1 MCGGSGRAEM
11 SDSVIDD
18 DVSTLPDETKREPLS
33 LSSQYYPQ
41 STPTHLRGQPQWVE
55 DVCLILGRLFSL
67 VALIL
72 VIFWAHGSDTSRGFL
87 GGLNW
92 KDNVFNFHPV
102 MMIASF
108 FFTGWSI
115 TAYRIKSIS
124 MKYKKYLHLFA
135 HILAKICL
143 TIGLRAVYVSKR
155 DNDDYHYH
163 LLSLHTWLGTLTA
176 ILLIQNDFFGAI
188 TFVFPFLSRH
198 IQKFYRPYHIFFGK
212 MAFIFLVMTIETGIM
227 EENTFLVCSP
237 SADKV
242 DNSPGS
248 HYLVI
253 PSGCR
258 LSSGLGLVIALAM
271 LFLIFALR
279 NQRSNQY
286 SDHRDSVTT
295 TGVSLVEAAIGGRE
309 SDLMSDSSIMTPLP
323 SHSQSS
329 LSKRAISIA

>member
-1 MCGGSGRAEM
+1 M

-18 DVSTLPDETKREPLS
+18 DVSTLPDETKLEPLD
-33 LSSQYYPQ
+33 SSSVSYSQ
-41 STPTHLRGQPQWVE
+41 SNPNRRGQPQWVE
-55 DVCLILGRLFSL
+55 DVSLILGRLFSL
-67 VALIL
+67 AALIL
-72 VIFWAHGSDTSRGFL
+72 VIFWAHGTDNSRGYL

-92 KDNVFNFHPV
+92 KENVFNFHPV

-155 DNDDYHYH
+155 DSDDYHYH

-188 TFVFPFLSRH
+188 TFLFPFLSRH

-212 MAFIFLVMTIETGIM
+212 MAFIFLVITIETGIM

-271 LFLIFALR
+271 LFLVFALR

-286 SDHRDSVTT
+286 ADHRDSVNT
-295 TGVSLVEAAIGGRE
+295 TGVSLAQRYPGLTLAKE
-309 SDLMSDSSIMTPLP
+309 SDRMSESSTITPLSRLP
-323 SHSQSS
+323 SQQSS

>member
-1 MCGGSGRAEM
+1 M
-11 SDSVIDD
+11 SDCVVEDD
-18 DVSTLPDETKREPLS
+18 DLSTLPDETKLDLMASSS
-33 LSSQYYPQ
+33 LSHSHPRPPQ
-41 STPTHLRGQPQWVE
+41 RGQPQWVE
-55 DVCLILGRLFSL
+55 DICLILGRLFSL
-67 VALIL
+67 AALIL
-72 VIFWAHGSDTSRGFL
+72 VIFWAHGADTSRGYL

-108 FFTGWSI
+108 FFTGWSL
-115 TAYRIKSIS
+115 TAYRMKSIP
-124 MKYKKYLHLFA
+124 MRYKKYLHLFA

-188 TFVFPFLSRH
+188 TFLFPLLSQP

-212 MAFIFLVMTIETGIM
+212 MAFIFLVITIETGIM

-237 SADKV
+237 AADKV
-242 DNSPGS
+242 DNTPGA

-286 SDHRDSVTT
+286 VDHRNSVNP
-295 TGVSLVEAAIGGRE
+295 TGVSLAQRYPSSTVGRE
-309 SDLMSDSSIMTPLP
+309 SDLMSDSSTISPLP
-323 SHSQSS
+323 SLSQSS
-329 LSKRAISIA
+329 LSKRAISVA